1 MAGYKRVSEMTL
13 EEKREKVAGFN
24 VMDDVFFQKMMEDK
38 EVCEELL
45 RIILEDSGVQVIEC
59 IPQASLKNLIGK
71 SVILDV
77 LCRAR
82 DGSYYNVEV
91 QKSDDDDHQKRVR
104 YNTALVSMYTM
115 QAGKDYKELPKVKA
129 VFISKFDIF
138 HGNHAMYHVDRVV
151 RETGQKVENGQSE
164 IYVNAKVKDRT
175 SVSELMEYFTD
186 SNGRKEICP
195 KLSERVMLF
204 KTEQK
209 ELMLLKKY
217 MKKHRVSYDEA
228 FDALDIAEERY
239 GVYLEKIEQKE

>member
-38 EVCEELL
+38 EACEELL

-77 LCRAR
+77 LCLAR

-115 QAGKDYKELPKVKA
+115 QAGKDYKELPEVKA

-195 KLSERVMLF
+195 KLSDRVMLF
-204 KTEQK
+204 KTEQT

>member
-91 QKSDDDDHQKRVR
+91 QKSDDDDHQKSVR

-115 QAGKDYKELPKVKA
+115 QAGKDYKELPEVKA

-151 RETGQKVENGQSE
+151 RETGQKVETGQSE

-195 KLSERVMLF
+195 KLSDRVMLF
-204 KTEQK
+204 KTEQT

-217 MKKHRVSYDEA
+217 MRKHRVSYDEA
-228 FDALDIAEERY
+228 FDELDIAEERY